1 MCILAISIMYSTS
14 YERSSIIYMYYY
26 HSRVAIILL
35 EYPLLILLRVVLV
48 IRVLRAR
55 STRVCDMDM
64 HTTVLASMH
73 TVNLL

>member
-48 IRVLRAR
+48 IRVLVREY
-55 STRVCDMDM
+55 VIWICI
-64 HTTVLASMH
+64 LQY
-73 TVNLL
+73 

>member
-48 IRVLRAR
+48 IRVLVREYVIWICILQYQL
-55 STRVCDMDM
+55 VCI
-64 HTTVLASMH
+64 L
-73 TVNLL
+73 

>member
-48 IRVLRAR
+48 IMSI

-73 TVNLL
+73 TVNLF